1 MGMPHKICHLQ
12 LNGTLVSCEIWRDIS
27 LAERTNNLEP
37 TVQGKQKELGVDLSL
52 EVIFSGVTR
61 QPWNF
66 LVGKLVHTLL
76 KTENQEVAKELHS
89 FA

>member
-12 LNGTLVSCEIWRDIS
+12 LNVQWRDIS

-52 EVIFSGVTR
+52 EVSWVIFSGVTR